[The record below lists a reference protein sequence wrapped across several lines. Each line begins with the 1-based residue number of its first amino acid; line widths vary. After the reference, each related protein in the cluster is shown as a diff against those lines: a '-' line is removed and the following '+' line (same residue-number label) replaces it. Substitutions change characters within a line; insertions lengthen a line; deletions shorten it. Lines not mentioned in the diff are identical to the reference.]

1 MKIKSNGLVKVLV
14 PAVLIA
20 GVFVVVKGHNS
31 KPSEPAQPSAQSSPA
46 LANLTPQELKA
57 IGVEGDTP
65 QDTLRTIVGSLN
77 AVRQQQATLNKQNAD
92 LLEENRK
99 LRDRNQNVSG
109 QVNEAVQGVQKGFS
123 EREKQLRQ
131 QQNTLTSKIND
142 LTSQLQSTGK
152 GLADKATGQDGDIPG
167 SGG

>member
-65 QDTLRTIVGSLN
+65 QDTLRTIVGSLIWTSCAGTSSRTRSTPN
-77 AVRQQQATLNKQNAD
+77 LPKRGY
-92 LLEENRK
+92 RK
-99 LRDRNQNVSG
+99 PKVTCAASPGRR
-109 QVNEAVQGVQKGFS
+109 GF
-123 EREKQLRQ
+123 L
-131 QQNTLTSKIND
+131 KI
-142 LTSQLQSTGK
+142 S
-152 GLADKATGQDGDIPG
+152 
-167 SGG
+167 